1 MTLGKGRYFLSRK
14 KKKKQRNKSQR
25 KGKLDRFVYL
35 K

>member
-14 KKKKQRNKSQR
+14 KQRNESQR